1 MEIINKMSAAQNQAY
16 TRYQAGE
23 TAAAKQVIHDTR
35 AISQQFVDFMYH
47 LGDSVMVTTDHLGT
61 DKYAK
66 LVFFE
71 SLMSGTYHTQ
81 WGNYTPPPQGS
92 GNSILVQFRQ
102 TPNGYRLVYAGF
114 DNVRTY
120 EFDSPEY
127 FVLNSN
133 SFECRDGL
141 VALNVKRL
149 STQHN
154 GVNLWMHELM
164 ANGSLVA
171 RYYLLPYTE
180 RT

>member
-1 MEIINKMSAAQNQAY
+1 MTAVQNQAY
-16 TRYQAGE
+16 NRYQAGE
-23 TAAAKQVIHDTR
+23 TAASKQMLHDTR
-35 AISQQFVDFMYH
+35 VISQQFVDFMYR
-47 LGDSVMVTTDHLGT
+47 LGDLPTVTTDHLGT

-71 SLMSGTYHTQ
+71 SLLSGTFHTQ
-81 WGNYTPPPQGS
+81 WGNYTPSPQGA
-92 GNSILVQFRQ
+92 GNVLLVQFRQ
-102 TPNGYRLVYAGF
+102 TQNGYKLVYSGF
-114 DNVRTY
+114 DNVRSY
-120 EFDSPEY
+120 ELENPEY

-133 SFECRDGL
+133 SFECREGL

-171 RYYLLPYTE
+171 RYYLLPYAE